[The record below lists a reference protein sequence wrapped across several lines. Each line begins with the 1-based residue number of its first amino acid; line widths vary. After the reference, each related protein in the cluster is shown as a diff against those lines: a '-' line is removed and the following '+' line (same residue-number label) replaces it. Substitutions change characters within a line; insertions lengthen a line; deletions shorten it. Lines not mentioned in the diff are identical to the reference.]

1 MTKIFSMTGFAAVQA
16 KYDET
21 EVTCEIR
28 SVNSRYLEISVKL
41 PRVLADLENQI
52 KEFVRGKIS
61 RGKVMYS
68 LNFSSL
74 TSELQNLKIDPSTVR
89 TYMNLLEQMQSA
101 AGLDAPI
108 KLDHLLFFKD
118 IISFE
123 EESKIDES
131 LTDFIREL
139 TEQAL
144 DKLNEMRSLE
154 GENLR
159 SDLENRLEKIAQLA
173 GEVAELG
180 KDSPR
185 VEFDKMYQRLM
196 TMLGNNEID
205 RTRLEQELAIIS
217 DKVDI
222 TEETVRMKSH
232 IQLFRDNLQAGSPL
246 GKKLNFILQEMHRE
260 ANTMSNKTTIIEISH
275 RVVSMKEDIEKL
287 REQVQNIE

>member
-1 MTKIFSMTGFAAVQA
+1 MTGFATVQA